1 MRGLVSTNSSMC
13 AHTLAQGG
21 SGSEERR
28 TGREKERGRGEAAAH
43 LLPVLAV
50 SEGLALRRDDA
61 AVAHSSRSSG
71 DLFHC
76 YDDSGGGGGVGA
88 FENGEGLRGK
98 VAGCRIG

>member
-1 MRGLVSTNSSMC
+1 MC
-13 AHTLAQGG
+13 AHTLAQ
-21 SGSEERR
+21 RK
-28 TGREKERGRGEAAAH
+28 GRERIRGEEDRKGEREAAAH

-50 SEGLALRRDDA
+50 TLRDDA

-76 YDDSGGGGGVGA
+76 YDDSGGGGA

-98 VAGCRIG
+98 VAGCRIGRGSLA